1 MYHTETLVNR
11 SFKKAGQKKT
21 KNWMIVSSLYILLKS
36 LLSYEWRMFHTLPK
50 ILRQQATK
58 NLFYNF
64 RITESQTIHCI
75 NILSVTSILWIP
87 VEQIT
92 INREATKKKNSPLKK
107 YPLLYLKRYVSI
119 MRDMY
124 KLKPILK
131 LYKDK
136 WRERIG
142 EWISNILFKCIGAWS
157 KFELKIFKILI
168 FPFWLPFVYF

>member
-1 MYHTETLVNR
+1 MNEECFTH
-11 SFKKAGQKKT
+11 F
-21 KNWMIVSSLYILLKS
+21 LK
-36 LLSYEWRMFHTLPK
+36 F
-50 ILRQQATK
+50 LRQQATK

-64 RITESQTIHCI
+64 RNYRISNDTLYKHFICYKSSMNSCWANNNKSGKQ
-75 NILSVTSILWIP
+75 P
-87 VEQIT
+87 
-92 INREATKKKNSPLKK
+92 KKKFTFKK
-107 YPLLYLKRYVSI
+107 IPKRYVSI

-136 WRERIG
+136 WREGIG

>member
-1 MYHTETLVNR
+1 MNEEH
-11 SFKKAGQKKT
+11 F
-21 KNWMIVSSLYILLKS
+21 LKF
-36 LLSYEWRMFHTLPK
+36 YDN
-50 ILRQQATK
+50 RQQKIYFTTSG
-58 NLFYNF
+58 
-64 RITESQTIHCI
+64 ITESQTIHCI
-75 NILSVTSILWIP
+75 NILAVTFILWIS

-92 INREATKKKNSPLKK
+92 INRIATKKKNSPLKK
-107 YPLLYLKRYVSI
+107 YSLLYLKRYVSI

-136 WRERIG
+136 WRERIW

-168 FPFWLPFVYF
+168 FHFWLPFVYFNSKPKFECPSDSVNNLRAWYSAYKSFNVNKA

>member
-1 MYHTETLVNR
+1 MNEECFTH
-11 SFKKAGQKKT
+11 F
-21 KNWMIVSSLYILLKS
+21 LKF
-36 LLSYEWRMFHTLPK
+36 YEN
-50 ILRQQATK
+50 RQQKIYFTTS
-58 NLFYNF
+58 

-75 NILSVTSILWIP
+75 NILSVTSNIWIP

-92 INREATKKKNSPLKK
+92 INRKATKKKNSPLKK

-142 EWISNILFKCIGAWS
+142 EWISNILF
-157 KFELKIFKILI
+157 LKMFTGMIKIWAENFQNFNFSFLASFRVFLI
-168 FPFWLPFVYF
+168 VNQNLSVHLTQSSI

>member
-1 MYHTETLVNR
+1 MNEECFTH
-11 SFKKAGQKKT
+11 F
-21 KNWMIVSSLYILLKS
+21 LKF
-36 LLSYEWRMFHTLPK
+36 YDN
-50 ILRQQATK
+50 RQQKIYFTTS
-58 NLFYNF
+58 

-92 INREATKKKNSPLKK
+92 INRKATKKKFTFKK
-107 YPLLYLKRYVSI
+107 YPLLYLKRYVLI

-168 FPFWLPFVYF
+168 FHFWFLSCIFNSKPKFECPSDSVINLRAWYSAYKSFNVNKA

>member
-1 MYHTETLVNR
+1 MNEECFTH
-11 SFKKAGQKKT
+11 F
-21 KNWMIVSSLYILLKS
+21 LKF
-36 LLSYEWRMFHTLPK
+36 YDN
-50 ILRQQATK
+50 RQQKIYFTTS
-58 NLFYNF
+58 

-92 INREATKKKNSPLKK
+92 IYQKATKKKNSTLKK

-168 FPFWLPFVYF
+168 FHFWLPFVYF

>member
-1 MYHTETLVNR
+1 MNEECFTH
-11 SFKKAGQKKT
+11 F
-21 KNWMIVSSLYILLKS
+21 LKF
-36 LLSYEWRMFHTLPK
+36 YDN
-50 ILRQQATK
+50 RQQKIYFTTS
-58 NLFYNF
+58 

-92 INREATKKKNSPLKK
+92 INRKATKKKNSPLKK

-124 KLKPILK
+124 KLKPVLK

>member
-1 MYHTETLVNR
+1 MNEECFTH
-11 SFKKAGQKKT
+11 F
-21 KNWMIVSSLYILLKS
+21 LKF
-36 LLSYEWRMFHTLPK
+36 YDN
-50 ILRQQATK
+50 RQQKIYFTTSG
-58 NLFYNF
+58 
-64 RITESQTIHCI
+64 ITESQTIHCI
-75 NILSVTSILWIP
+75 NILSVTSILWN

-92 INREATKKKNSPLKK
+92 INQKATKRKNSTLKK

-119 MRDMY
+119 VRDMY

-142 EWISNILFKCIGAWS
+142 EWISNILFKCIRAWS